1 MKGFFGNLFDMNKDG
16 ELNATER
23 FMDFMQNSAVLAV
36 TLSAGRL
43 IGDLFIALFLYCAHD
58 SGHDVGLGR
67 LFQIDRGI

>member
-1 MKGFFGNLFDMNKDG
+1 
-16 ELNATER
+16 
-23 FMDFMQNSAVLAV
+23 MDFMQNSAVLTV
-36 TLSAGRL
+36 NLSAGRL